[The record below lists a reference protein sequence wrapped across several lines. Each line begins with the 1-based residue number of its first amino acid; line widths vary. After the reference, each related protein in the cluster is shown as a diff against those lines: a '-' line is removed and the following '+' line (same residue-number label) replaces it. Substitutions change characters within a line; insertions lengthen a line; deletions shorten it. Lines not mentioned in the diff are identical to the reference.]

1 MMSAA
6 PRRVEAAEPLGF
18 PSPAGWRAA
27 VHEIAWTAVRR
38 SGGDHADLEW
48 LPAVVEEKLAARIDI
63 LERAGAT
70 GEEFA
75 AAYEDVIGWATEL
88 LSEQRSPRR
97 SGALTRSAWPTRLR

>member
-1 MMSAA
+1 MSAA
-6 PRRVEAAEPLGF
+6 PRSVEAAQPLGD

-48 LPAVVEEKLAARIDI
+48 LPAVVEEKLAARVDI

-70 GEEFA
+70 AEEFA
-75 AAYEDVIGWATEL
+75 AAYDDVTGWATEL
-88 LSEQRSPRR
+88 LGERSSPRKR
-97 SGALTRSAWPTRLR
+97 GALTRSAWPVRLR